1 MKRRNFAFGVGAAAV
16 ESLLF
21 GDRIAHATAAAELE
35 PRSVGRIRMVDTR
48 IAKAAADLARTASPP
63 YLYNHAARTYLFGAL
78 IGRATKLKFDEEL
91 LYLASILHDLGLT
104 EQFMGI
110 RAFEIEGAIA
120 AEKFLR
126 QQGLSVA
133 KASVVWDGIAMH
145 PLPISQYK
153 RPEIALV
160 AAGAAA
166 DVVGAGLE
174 TVSAADRDAVLQAFP
189 RLGFKS
195 KFVTSCA
202 DVVRRYPRG
211 AGRTFMRDI
220 GERKVPGFHAPNIC
234 DAIDQAPFG
243 E

>member
-1 MKRRNFAFGVGAAAV
+1 MKRRDFALGVGVVAA

-21 GDRIAHATAAAELE
+21 GDGISLAAGAAEPE
-35 PRSVGRIRMVDTR
+35 PRSVGPIRMIDTR
-48 IAKAAADLARTASPP
+48 IAKAAAELARTASPP

-78 IGRATKLKFDEEL
+78 IGRAAKLKFDEEL

-104 EQFMGI
+104 EQFMGT

-120 AEKFLR
+120 ADKFLQ
-126 QQGLSVA
+126 QQGLPAA

-145 PLPISQYK
+145 PLAISQYK
-153 RPEIALV
+153 PPEIALV
-160 AAGAAA
+160 SAGAAA

-174 TVSAADRDAVLQAFP
+174 DVSAADRDAVLQAFP

-195 KFVTSCA
+195 KFVTACA
-202 DVVRRYPRG
+202 DVVRRNPRG

-220 GERKVPGFHAPNIC
+220 GERRVPGFQAPNIC
-234 DAIDQAPFG
+234 DAIEQAPFS